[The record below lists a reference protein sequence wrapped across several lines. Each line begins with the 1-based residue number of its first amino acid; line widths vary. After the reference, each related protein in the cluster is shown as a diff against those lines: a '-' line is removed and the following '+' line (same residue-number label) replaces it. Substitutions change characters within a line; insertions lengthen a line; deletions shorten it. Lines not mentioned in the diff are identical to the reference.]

1 MKLSDFSIKR
11 PVTTVMVILLIVI
24 LGFISLD
31 RLNIDLLPEISFP
44 GAAVITTYE
53 NAGPQEVESLV
64 TKTLENSLA
73 TVTNVKT
80 LNSTS
85 GAGQSTIVMEFNY
98 GTDMD
103 FAALDMREQTDLVSE
118 ALPDNAR
125 DPLIVQFDPSMI
137 PVLQLGVYSGQNL
150 ADLKTHVE
158 DNVIPRIERLQG
170 VASVDLTGGLDREIL
185 IELDK
190 NKMENYGVE
199 FNSITQNLLLENFN
213 LSGGNI
219 NRGNVEYIVRVTGK
233 FENVDQIRDV
243 LIPTGSGRGFVELS
257 ELGTIKDTYKKVTS
271 VTRVNGEESIGL
283 TIQKQTD
290 ANTVSVANRVRDEIE
305 ALKSEYPNLNIVPI
319 ADQAEYIEQS
329 IGSVY
334 RNAIIGGLLAILVLF
349 LFLRNF
355 RSTIIIGLAIPIS
368 IVTTFLL
375 IYFGGLTI
383 NIISLGGL
391 ALGVG
396 MLVDNAIV
404 VLENIF
410 RYKQYGLNRIE
421 AASRGSEEVGMAI
434 TASTFTTIVVFLPVI
449 FVEGLTAQIFRELAL
464 TVSFSL
470 FASLV
475 VALTLIPMLSSKI
488 LKLNKKQK
496 NLDTE
501 TSMGFIKSNYRNSLS
516 WFLKHRWIIGIL
528 IIVLIAAGGFLGSQL
543 GTEFLPQFDQGQF
556 TVNYSLPVGT
566 VLDETQKVGENLENE
581 IGEIPEVK
589 TIFTNIGVGGMM
601 SGGAP
606 ASESGSFT
614 VILKDLD
621 QRERST
627 SQVMEELRQK
637 IRVPGADVNIES
649 QSGFF
654 GPGGGQPINI
664 KVVGENLEELERISG
679 LVMSEMNQVEGVRE
693 VEDSFEEGR
702 PEYSISI
709 DRSLA
714 ARLGLRVRS
723 VAHTV
728 KTVISGDVATRYEVG
743 GDEYDVRVT
752 LNESDKQNIEQLK
765 NIMLPSPTGA
775 KVPLSRIASFKLTE
789 GPKEIL
795 RLNQER
801 YSEITASLYQ
811 TDLGTAVNK
820 IQERVNENVEVPE
833 GYNIKYGGQFQ
844 DLQQSFT
851 DLFYAF
857 LLAIVLVYMVMAS
870 QFESLV
876 HPLVIMFTVPL
887 AIVGVVFGLYV
898 TGTTISV
905 PALIGIITLAGIVVN
920 NAIVLVDYINRMRDE
935 GRTKHDA
942 ILEAGPIRLRP
953 IMMTALTTILALIP
967 LSLGIGEGSE
977 LQQPLAVVVISG
989 LLFSTFLTLYVIPV
1003 IYSSFTDLSDKI
1015 KSMLRKVV

>member
-11 PVTTVMVILLIVI
+11 PVTTVMLILLIVI

-44 GAAVITTYE
+44 GAAVITSYE

-64 TKTLENSLA
+64 TKPLENALA

-80 LNSTS
+80 INSTS

-103 FAALDMREQTDLVSE
+103 FAALDMREQADLVSE
-118 ALPDNAR
+118 ALPDDAQ

-185 IELDK
+185 IELNK

-213 LSGGNI
+213 LSGGEI

-233 FENVDQIRDV
+233 FDSVDQIRDV

-257 ELGTIKDTYKKVTS
+257 ELGTVKDTYKEMNS
-271 VTRVNGEESIGL
+271 VARVNGEDSIGL

-305 ALKSEYPNLNIVPI
+305 ALKNDYPNLNMVPI

-329 IGSVY
+329 INSVY
-334 RNAIIGGLLAILVLF
+334 RNAILGGLLAILVLF

-396 MLVDNAIV
+396 MLVDNSIV
-404 VLENIF
+404 VLENIY
-410 RYKQYGLNRIE
+410 RYKQYGLNRVE

-434 TASTFTTIVVFLPVI
+434 AASTFTTIVVFLPVI

-470 FASLV
+470 FASLI

-488 LKLNKKQK
+488 LKLSKKQK
-496 NLDTE
+496 DLETE
-501 TSMGFIKSNYRNSLS
+501 TNMGFIKNNYRKSLS
-516 WFLKHRWIIGIL
+516 WFLSHRWIIGVL
-528 IIVLIAAGGFLGSQL
+528 IVVLIAAGGFLGSQL

-566 VLDETQKVGENLENE
+566 VLEETQEVGENIEDE
-581 IGEIPEVK
+581 IGEIPEVE
-589 TIFTNIGVGGMM
+589 TIFTNIGVGDMM
-601 SGGAP
+601 SGSA

-614 VILKDLD
+614 VMLKDLD
-621 QRERST
+621 QRDRST

-637 IRVPGADVNIES
+637 LKVPGADINIES

-654 GPGGGQPINI
+654 GPGGGQPVNI
-664 KVVGENLEELERISG
+664 KVVGENLE
-679 LVMSEMNQVEGVRE
+679 
-693 VEDSFEEGR
+693 
-702 PEYSISI
+702 
-709 DRSLA
+709 
-714 ARLGLRVRS
+714 
-723 VAHTV
+723 
-728 KTVISGDVATRYEVG
+728 
-743 GDEYDVRVT
+743 
-752 LNESDKQNIEQLK
+752 
-765 NIMLPSPTGA
+765 
-775 KVPLSRIASFKLTE
+775 
-789 GPKEIL
+789 
-795 RLNQER
+795 
-801 YSEITASLYQ
+801 
-811 TDLGTAVNK
+811 
-820 IQERVNENVEVPE
+820 
-833 GYNIKYGGQFQ
+833 
-844 DLQQSFT
+844 
-851 DLFYAF
+851 
-857 LLAIVLVYMVMAS
+857 
-870 QFESLV
+870 
-876 HPLVIMFTVPL
+876 
-887 AIVGVVFGLYV
+887 
-898 TGTTISV
+898 
-905 PALIGIITLAGIVVN
+905 
-920 NAIVLVDYINRMRDE
+920 
-935 GRTKHDA
+935 
-942 ILEAGPIRLRP
+942 
-953 IMMTALTTILALIP
+953 
-967 LSLGIGEGSE
+967 
-977 LQQPLAVVVISG
+977 
-989 LLFSTFLTLYVIPV
+989 
-1003 IYSSFTDLSDKI
+1003 
-1015 KSMLRKVV
+1015 